1 MDITEDERGEQELS
15 PEEYELKI
23 KVLKQRERGNVGRS
37 VTLDFNAPLQLI
49 TDPEEED
56 SF

>member
-1 MDITEDERGEQELS
+1 MDDKDSEGGAKKELN
-15 PEEYELKI
+15 PKEYELKI

-37 VTLDFNAPLQLI
+37 IMLDFNAPLQLI
-49 TDPEEED
+49 TDPEED